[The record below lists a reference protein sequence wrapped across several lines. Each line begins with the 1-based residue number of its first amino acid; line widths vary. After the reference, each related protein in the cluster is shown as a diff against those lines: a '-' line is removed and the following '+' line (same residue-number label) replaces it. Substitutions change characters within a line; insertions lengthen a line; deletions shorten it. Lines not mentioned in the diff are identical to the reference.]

1 MLSPEEQ
8 EFIQAHADQDP
19 HQIALSGKK
28 YPSFNLSKIAS
39 QIQAR
44 QKLASKLPHWVNSSS
59 LFFPP
64 TISLEQAS
72 SEASAAFKAKLVH
85 GQLLDASGGMGV
97 DSAAFASKAN
107 QVVYVERQQA
117 LCEITAYNHAQLGL
131 TNIQHVCGDGL
142 SFLKK
147 TESSFDFIYLDP
159 ARRNAKGDKVLLF
172 KDCEPNVLEFLPLIT
187 GQTQLLLKTSPL
199 LDLERAILELQ
210 GVDKIWV
217 VCVKNE
223 VKELLFL
230 KSIKGTLN
238 PPIEVIELN
247 QNTNPLFSGDLQSEK
262 NKPIQT
268 GEVQEYLF
276 EAHPGIL
283 KAGFFKSIQE
293 LGFQK
298 ISTNTHLYSSAHRID
313 HAPGKMYRVIAKGP
327 FDSQWILAHIP
338 SNQANIHT
346 RNFPLKPEEIRKK
359 LKLKDGGSVDL
370 FAYQNHLQKME
381 IAITEKCDISRDF

>member
-8 EFIQAHADQDP
+8 EFIQAHADHDP

-85 GQLLDASGGMGV
+85 GHLLDASGGMGV

-131 TNIQHVCGDGL
+131 SNIQHVCGDGL

-147 TESSFDFIYLDP
+147 TESTFDFIYLDP
-159 ARRNAKGDKVLLF
+159 ERRNAKGDKVLLF
-172 KDCEPNVLEFLPLIT
+172 KDCEPNV
-187 GQTQLLLKTSPL
+187 GWYVSKT
-199 LDLERAILELQ
+199 
-210 GVDKIWV
+210 K
-217 VCVKNE
+217 
-223 VKELLFL
+223 
-230 KSIKGTLN
+230 
-238 PPIEVIELN
+238 
-247 QNTNPLFSGDLQSEK
+247 
-262 NKPIQT
+262 
-268 GEVQEYLF
+268 
-276 EAHPGIL
+276 
-283 KAGFFKSIQE
+283 
-293 LGFQK
+293 
-298 ISTNTHLYSSAHRID
+298 
-313 HAPGKMYRVIAKGP
+313 
-327 FDSQWILAHIP
+327 
-338 SNQANIHT
+338 
-346 RNFPLKPEEIRKK
+346 
-359 LKLKDGGSVDL
+359 
-370 FAYQNHLQKME
+370 
-381 IAITEKCDISRDF
+381 